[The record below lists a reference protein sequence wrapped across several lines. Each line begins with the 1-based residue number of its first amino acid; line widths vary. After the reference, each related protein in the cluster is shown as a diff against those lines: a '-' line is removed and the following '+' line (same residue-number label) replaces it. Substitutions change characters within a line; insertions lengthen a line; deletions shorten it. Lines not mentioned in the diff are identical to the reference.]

1 MSEFLKRVSVGAVL
15 LCATFTSSGGAEI
28 RFVAEKSKNRVSDWA
43 HVEIAGEIVQ
53 GDVQKLRKAL
63 EEATTRA
70 IETYAPIVII
80 NSQGGS
86 VSVSLE
92 MGKVLRDYHANTVVD
107 GNGTCSSSC
116 IFVFAGGVMRDLF
129 SNGRF
134 GLHRPR
140 FDYEQFSNL
149 PEDQARAAYETLSSA
164 CADFM
169 RRMGISERVFS
180 EMLKVPSQEIR
191 FVGREYAEKYNL
203 VGTDPG
209 WEEWVRARDIHDW
222 GEARIKARDRL
233 LDCYKRGGNDVE
245 CKGRYEREL
254 REINQLNGKQ

>member
-1 MSEFLKRVSVGAVL
+1 
-15 LCATFTSSGGAEI
+15 
-28 RFVAEKSKNRVSDWA
+28 WA

-169 RRMGISERVFS
+169 RRMGITERVPPGALTLCRSFCAGES
-180 EMLKVPSQEIR
+180 GRAADRPGVARRRRDCRFFLKSRGVEQCALR
-191 FVGREYAEKYNL
+191 GRAGCFRHE
-203 VGTDPG
+203 
-209 WEEWVRARDIHDW
+209 
-222 GEARIKARDRL
+222 
-233 LDCYKRGGNDVE
+233 
-245 CKGRYEREL
+245 
-254 REINQLNGKQ
+254 